1 MVTGLRER
9 SNLRGAI
16 TGLAIAAFVLAPL
29 LGCGA
34 ARRTPKDATGA
45 TDGIA
50 EGPGVSRYMHDLADE
65 LKSIQ
70 GTEIE
75 SAQDEIK
82 VVWDSAAL
90 FDLDSAMLTPES
102 QKPIRKMVDV
112 LLGYPDTD
120 IVVTGHTHADG
131 AEDYNRKLSER
142 RALSVGQCLID
153 MGVPPS
159 RVSAGA
165 CGEQHTV
172 GTKDSV
178 AGRRSNPCVEIEIR
192 PNDGWNAGTTDVKK

>member
-9 SNLRGAI
+9 FNLQGAI

-45 TDGIA
+45 PDGIG

-65 LKSIQ
+65 LQGIQ

-90 FDLDSAMLTPES
+90 FDLDSAVLTSES
-102 QKPIRKMVDV
+102 RNQLAKMADV
-112 LLGYPDTD
+112 LVRYAETD
-120 IVVTGHTHADG
+120 IAITGHTHG
-131 AEDYNRKLSER
+131 GGPEDYNRKLSER

-159 RVSAGA
+159 RVLTQA
-165 CGEQHTV
+165 CGEQHSQP
-172 GTKDSV
+172 TKD
-178 AGRRSNPCVEIEIR
+178 ADAEWPSNPYVEIEIR
-192 PNDGWNAGTTDVKK
+192 PNDGWNAGATDVKK